1 MRDFLKRKFL
11 SILNLFFGLSFEG
24 KKERDEQH
32 GDETRQP
39 AAFPFPALPVW
50 EDHRCLKRLREYR

>member
-11 SILNLFFGLSFEG
+11 SILNLFLVCRLE

-39 AAFPFPALPVW
+39 AALPFPKRFPFGRTTAV
-50 EDHRCLKRLREYR
+50 